1 MLGLGQEDE
10 TPAHALSLAESGT
23 SNSCEL
29 DPIWQQSLDDGI
41 APHINEA
48 SEGEKMLL
56 RGRSGKKRY
65 HSHSFPHTPTTPD
78 LPSQLATVYHGHNAG
93 FFGRQMTLNVLQSF
107 WQDL

>member
-48 SEGEKMLL
+48 SEREKCFCEVEVFAMY
-56 RGRSGKKRY
+56 GW
-65 HSHSFPHTPTTPD
+65 
-78 LPSQLATVYHGHNAG
+78 
-93 FFGRQMTLNVLQSF
+93 TLMNLI
-107 WQDL
+107 